1 MLIFNRSSGHEV
13 QAVKSR
19 RYPAPVYE
27 NIVLPCDQAKC
38 DIRVGEGKDRM
49 PSFDPYPAPGLPF
62 PGGQMSGTPGAGEG
76 PPRRFI

>member
-62 PGGQMSGTPGAGEG
+62 PGGQMSGTPGG